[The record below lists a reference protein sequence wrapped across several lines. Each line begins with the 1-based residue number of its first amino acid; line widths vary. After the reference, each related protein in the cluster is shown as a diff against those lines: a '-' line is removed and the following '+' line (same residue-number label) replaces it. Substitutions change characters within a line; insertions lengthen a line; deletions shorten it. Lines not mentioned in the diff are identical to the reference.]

1 MRKEVVILGLVL
13 LIVIVGAVI
22 GSNYYRTSVQKE
34 SVVSNTNSNTNS
46 GKPKVSPEV
55 LIRPDSPSLGPA
67 DAKVTIVEFL
77 DPECEACAAF
87 GPTVKKIMS
96 ENEGKMRLVVRYMPF
111 HPNSM
116 RAAHL
121 LEAAGEEGKFW
132 QTLELIFR
140 KQGEWGEVHGA
151 PPGAAKPDVEKVFE
165 GFAKELGLDV
175 TKVVAAMRDGR
186 YTAKVERDRKDGQ
199 TLGVRRTPTFF
210 VNGRELARFSEAD
223 LRALIAE
230 EMAK

>member
-1 MRKEVVILGLVL
+1 MRKEVIILGLLV
-13 LIVIVGAVI
+13 VIGIIGAVI
-22 GSNYYRTSVQKE
+22 GAKYYRSSVQKE
-34 SVVSNTNSNTNS
+34 SVVSNTNNTNT

-77 DPECEACAAF
+77 DPECEACATY
-87 GPTVKKIMS
+87 GPKVKSILS
-96 ENEGKMRLVVRYMPF
+96 ENEGKIRLVVRYMPF
-111 HPNSM
+111 HPSSM
-116 RAAHL
+116 KAAHL

>member
-151 PPGAAKPDVEKVFE
+151 PPTAVKPDVGKIFE
-165 GFAKELGLDV
+165 GYAKELGLNVEKYIAAGRDN
-175 TKVVAAMRDGR
+175 KYVA
-186 YTAKVERDRKDGQ
+186 KIERDRKDGQ

>member
-34 SVVSNTNSNTNS
+34 SVVSNTNNTNS

-111 HPNSM
+111 HPSSM
-116 RAAHL
+116 KAAHL

-151 PPGAAKPDVEKVFE
+151 PLGAAKPDVEKVFE

-175 TKVVAAMRDGR
+175 NKVVAAMRDGR

>member
-34 SVVSNTNSNTNS
+34 SVVSNTNSANT

-55 LIRPDSPSLGPA
+55 LIRPDSPSLGPT

-77 DPECEACAAF
+77 DPECEACATF
-87 GPTVKKIMS
+87 GPKVKSMLS
-96 ENEGKMRLVVRYMPF
+96 ENEGKIRLVIRYMPF
-111 HPNSM
+111 HPSSM
-116 RAAHL
+116 KAAHL

-132 QTLELIFR
+132 QALDLIFR
-140 KQGEWGEVHGA
+140 KQSEWGEVHGA
-151 PPGAAKPDVEKVFE
+151 PPSAAKPDVDKIFE
-165 GFAKELGLDV
+165 GFAKELGMNVEKYL
-175 TKVVAAMRDGR
+175 AAARSNK

-199 TLGVRRTPTFF
+199 TLGVRKTPTFF

-223 LRALIAE
+223 LRALVAE

>member
-96 ENEGKMRLVVRYMPF
+96 ENDGKMRLVIRYMPF

-151 PPGAAKPDVEKVFE
+151 PPTAVKPDVGKIFE
-165 GFAKELGLDV
+165 GYAKELGLNVEKYIAAGRDN
-175 TKVVAAMRDGR
+175 KYVA
-186 YTAKVERDRKDGQ
+186 KIERDRKDGQ

>member
-34 SVVSNTNSNTNS
+34 SVVSNTNNANT

-96 ENEGKMRLVVRYMPF
+96 ENDGKMRLVIRYMPF

-151 PPGAAKPDVEKVFE
+151 PPTAVKPDVGKIFE
-165 GFAKELGLDV
+165 GYAKELGLNVEKYIAAGRDN
-175 TKVVAAMRDGR
+175 KYVA
-186 YTAKVERDRKDGQ
+186 KIERDRKDGQ